1 MFDYL
6 WIAYR
11 SILQRATPSW
21 LTMISMA
28 LGVMLVVMVLTIHG
42 LVETSFR
49 NNSSLGYNMIVG
61 AKGGREQLTLNTVF
75 YLSQPVENIETV
87 YYAEFMKQPERDA
100 QVKNSF
106 GWQSQQLRAAAQEL
120 ALLATGDAPSMLAQ
134 KAAQAALPE
143 VALATTPRGRGAK
156 GQDWLEVGRDGK
168 YGLYC
173 DLVIPV
179 CLGDYLGRFR
189 VVGTTPAL
197 FNDLVY
203 DLDNNRKYEFAQ
215 GRNFEEWNEE
225 HGYYEAVLGS
235 HAAREL
241 EKKVG
246 DVIHPTHGSQ
256 EGHTH
261 AQGFTV
267 VGILKP
273 SGTPN
278 DRAVF
283 VNMEGFYL
291 MEDHAKPLEE
301 EPIVGSEA
309 EEEAAARAVSLA
321 EEKQAAKAAPESTPA
336 VRRKTPLPLEQ
347 REVTA
352 LLVKTVKPVVSIGLQ
367 TAVNEGKEAQAVL
380 PVGVI
385 YSIFDFI
392 VNPVRNLLLFL
403 TAMICL
409 VSGMN
414 ILVGIYNSMSERKH
428 EIAIMRALGAHQTAV
443 GTIICLEAVLLALGG
458 GGLGWFC
465 GHFLTLLASPI
476 IEERTGVVLG
486 WDWKSWFWPEPLIG
500 WEDGFMFPAEWLVIP
515 ALILLAIAVGFWP
528 ARTAYQ
534 TDVAGSLEK

>member
-11 SILQRATPSW
+11 SILQRATASW

-75 YLSQPVENIETV
+75 YLSQPVENIESV
-87 YYAEFMKQPERDA
+87 YYAEFLKQPQRDA
-100 QVKNSF
+100 QIKNSF

-120 ALLATGDAPSMLAQ
+120 ALLAMGDSPAMLAQ
-134 KAAQAALPE
+134 SAAQAKLPA
-143 VALATTPRGRGAK
+143 VALATTPKGRGAK

-168 YGLYC
+168 YGLLC
-173 DLVIPV
+173 DMVIPV

-189 VVGTTPAL
+189 CVGTTPQL
-197 FNDLVY
+197 FNELVY

-241 EKKVG
+241 NKKVG
-246 DVIHPTHGSQ
+246 DIINPTHGSQ

-309 EEEAAARAVSLA
+309 EEAALA
-321 EEKQAAKAAPESTPA
+321 SEAKAGDGDAGESPGATDDKPVA
-336 VRRKTPLPLEQ
+336 QRKTPLPLEQ

-352 LLVKTVKPVVSIGLQ
+352 LLVKTIKPVVSIGLQ

-414 ILVGIYNSMSERKH
+414 ILVSIYNSMSERRH
-428 EIAIMRALGAHQTAV
+428 EIAIMRALGAGQATV
-443 GTIICLEAVLLALGG
+443 GAIICLEAVLLALGG

-465 GHFLTLLASPI
+465 GHLFTLLASPI
-476 IEERTGVVLG
+476 IEEKTGVVLG
-486 WDWKSWFWPEPLIG
+486 WESWIWPEPLIG
-500 WEDGFMFPAEWLVIP
+500 WEEGFMFPAEWLVIP
-515 ALILLAIAVGFWP
+515 ALVLLAIVVGFWP